1 MDRYMNKNES
11 KFSLEN
17 LISKADKNNLVG
29 ENGITSNGLVNLI
42 ENIIH
47 EIMNKEKS
55 RFLDD
60 TQNDK
65 ANGSYTR
72 NLNTS
77 VGKLNLQV
85 PRVRSGEFRS
95 SLLPNK
101 YQRYDESFE
110 ELIFSF
116 LINGDSKNE
125 IIYKMKSRGIAFSEK
140 AYDEIFQFIK
150 KQMEDFK
157 SQELD
162 SEYNFIY
169 IDAYHCMIKDTKD
182 KRIKKSVIYTVLGVD
197 KFANKSI
204 IGFYPFFGHENKTTW
219 MEVFQDLI
227 NRGLKRVLMFIS
239 DDFSGMSEDIKTLFP
254 YSDIQKCIV
263 HLDRN
268 LYRNMQKDDAKFV
281 TKKLY
286 EIKATCNTYQSGI
299 LLYQSD
305 VLDKFKKKYPT
316 FIKHLEKRKTEHMCF
331 LKYPEAIRKHIYTTN
346 PVESV
351 HSSFE
356 KMRIKKGGFF
366 QSMDTLNVAIFIVS
380 DKLNLTW
387 KKPIPMIK

>member
-1 MDRYMNKNES
+1 MDTYMNKNES

-17 LISKADKNNLVG
+17 LISKTDKNNLVG

-157 SQELD
+157 SQ
-162 SEYNFIY
+162 
-169 IDAYHCMIKDTKD
+169 
-182 KRIKKSVIYTVLGVD
+182 
-197 KFANKSI
+197 
-204 IGFYPFFGHENKTTW
+204 
-219 MEVFQDLI
+219 
-227 NRGLKRVLMFIS
+227 
-239 DDFSGMSEDIKTLFP
+239 
-254 YSDIQKCIV
+254 
-263 HLDRN
+263 
-268 LYRNMQKDDAKFV
+268 
-281 TKKLY
+281 
-286 EIKATCNTYQSGI
+286 
-299 LLYQSD
+299 
-305 VLDKFKKKYPT
+305 
-316 FIKHLEKRKTEHMCF
+316 
-331 LKYPEAIRKHIYTTN
+331 
-346 PVESV
+346 
-351 HSSFE
+351 
-356 KMRIKKGGFF
+356 
-366 QSMDTLNVAIFIVS
+366 
-380 DKLNLTW
+380 
-387 KKPIPMIK
+387 

>member
-1 MDRYMNKNES
+1 MNKNES

-110 ELIFSF
+110 E
-116 LINGDSKNE
+116 
-125 IIYKMKSRGIAFSEK
+125 R
-140 AYDEIFQFIK
+140 
-150 KQMEDFK
+150 
-157 SQELD
+157 
-162 SEYNFIY
+162 
-169 IDAYHCMIKDTKD
+169 
-182 KRIKKSVIYTVLGVD
+182 
-197 KFANKSI
+197 
-204 IGFYPFFGHENKTTW
+204 
-219 MEVFQDLI
+219 
-227 NRGLKRVLMFIS
+227 
-239 DDFSGMSEDIKTLFP
+239 
-254 YSDIQKCIV
+254 
-263 HLDRN
+263 
-268 LYRNMQKDDAKFV
+268 
-281 TKKLY
+281 
-286 EIKATCNTYQSGI
+286 
-299 LLYQSD
+299 
-305 VLDKFKKKYPT
+305 
-316 FIKHLEKRKTEHMCF
+316 HM
-331 LKYPEAIRKHIYTTN
+331 
-346 PVESV
+346 
-351 HSSFE
+351 
-356 KMRIKKGGFF
+356 
-366 QSMDTLNVAIFIVS
+366 LNVVS
-380 DKLNLTW
+380 NRNRNY
-387 KKPIPMIK
+387 